1 MYTSLNINFDFKAFI
16 FKPIF
21 FSINMKKTLVAL
33 AALLCSISI
42 ANAQEEGA
50 KLAKS
55 AGKALTSYNIDPTNN
70 GDKLAEAKSK
80 IDEAFKFE
88 DAKASA
94 TACITR
100 GDIYATI
107 LVKDETQ
114 SMLTKKMAYSG
125 DNDALVAFEA
135 YKMALAIPDVK
146 KYQKGDAL
154 KGIAAVQASMINIGV
169 AKFDKAEYDKAYDAF
184 NAALLSHEILTADGK
199 KSALDD
205 KGKVANQ
212 VYITALAAGL
222 ANKNEEALK
231 LYESIYKADKD
242 TTKAEIY
249 SGMYRAKLA
258 LKDTVGA
265 EAYLKAGRK
274 ARPEDASLLFDEINT
289 FLAKGKLDELTG
301 SLKAAIAK
309 EPKNVSLYVTL
320 GNVYDNLYQRELTA
334 KNEAKSKEYFELATK
349 YYAEASELDP
359 KNATA
364 VYSTG
369 ALYYNKAALLTQELN
384 AMPEDFSNA
393 GMKKYNALKDQINAL
408 FDQALPFFKKA
419 ENLDPNDTNTL
430 IALSEIFARKEELEL
445 MKEFKS
451 RLETIRGGGK
461 LSAPYFKG

>member
-1 MYTSLNINFDFKAFI
+1 
-16 FKPIF
+16 
-21 FSINMKKTLVAL
+21 
-33 AALLCSISI
+33 
-42 ANAQEEGA
+42 
-50 KLAKS
+50 
-55 AGKALTSYNIDPTNN
+55 
-70 GDKLAEAKSK
+70 
-80 IDEAFKFE
+80 
-88 DAKASA
+88 
-94 TACITR
+94 
-100 GDIYATI
+100 
-107 LVKDETQ
+107 
-114 SMLTKKMAYSG
+114 
-125 DNDALVAFEA
+125 
-135 YKMALAIPDVK
+135 
-146 KYQKGDAL
+146 
-154 KGIAAVQASMINIGV
+154 
-169 AKFDKAEYDKAYDAF
+169 
-184 NAALLSHEILTADGK
+184 
-199 KSALDD
+199 
-205 KGKVANQ
+205 
-212 VYITALAAGL
+212 
-222 ANKNEEALK
+222 
-231 LYESIYKADKD
+231 
-242 TTKAEIY
+242 
-249 SGMYRAKLA
+249 MYRAKLA

-359 KNATA
+359 KNATS